1 MALIGPI
8 LDNRTQQQL
17 RDELVRRIPAYNPTW
32 TDHNE
37 TDPGI
42 VLLELFAYLGESLL
56 YRFNQIPDTTRIEFL
71 RLLGVQ
77 PRPAQAAS
85 ALLSAVTDEA
95 AGLQVLKGSEA
106 AGAVTFQ
113 TTDEVYVWPLEALG
127 AGKTETDDG
136 AADAKADARER
147 AGVDTDDSAFYR
159 TVVTSADPA
168 DPDAAT
174 IDVSEQ
180 LDASLWVALLAR
192 PTFDPAPLARR
203 TLFVG
208 VAFDETFPVP
218 VSLQGLHDDG
228 TLATLGSDVLTDDPP
243 PTEWQLWAGTDS
255 SGTPV
260 LLPLSVLGDTTRGM
274 VTTGVVKLELPDEL
288 PRLRGLGDGLAD
300 NPPIIDDEDVRARI
314 VAWLRV
320 RRPLRND
327 IGDAIHRVRWVGA
340 NCVGAEQ
347 SRTPPPELLG
357 SGTGDADQRYS
368 LNHSPVLP
376 ATVVLQVEEPT
387 GWVDWTEVEN
397 FSASTLD
404 DRHFTVDHE
413 LGAVVF
419 GRARVPQLGERIR
432 VQSYRYSDGAKG
444 NLPAASITS
453 FTAHPG
459 ITVTNPFP
467 AVGGADPVPLQD
479 ALAAIPGQVHR
490 RDRAVT
496 PEDYRALTREVSG
509 VARAEVLPTF
519 HPDTPTVEAA
529 GVTTVVVLPDEDTRN
544 PDAPLPDI
552 GLLRRV
558 ATYLQPRRLVT
569 AELYVIPPEYVEVAI
584 SVGVQVRQGYQ
595 VDAVRRWVEQIVRQ
609 YLSAVPP
616 HGPDGAGWPLGRAVR
631 AAELEAVAV
640 QVEGVEYAV
649 GTRLALVR
657 TAADGVTPVVEERDL
672 IELASWQLPEVVTL
686 DVVRGDPPEPAAPE
700 PPPTGKVPVPLP
712 PEVC

>member
-17 RDELVRRIPAYNPTW
+17 RDELVRRIPVYSPAW

-42 VLLELFAYLGESLL
+42 ALLELFAYLGESLL

-71 RLLGVQ
+71 RLLGVR
-77 PRPAQAAS
+77 PRPAQPAS
-85 ALLSAVTDEA
+85 VLLSAVTDEA
-95 AGLQVLKGSEA
+95 AGQQVLTGSEA
-106 AGAVTFQ
+106 AGPVTFQ
-113 TTDEVYVWPLEALG
+113 STDEVYVWPLEALG
-127 AGKTETDDG
+127 AGKTGTEDG

-147 AGVDTDDSAFYR
+147 AGLDEDESVFYR
-159 TVVTSADPA
+159 TVVTSLDPA
-168 DPDAAT
+168 DPEAAT

-192 PTFDPAPLARR
+192 PTFDPAPLSRR

-208 VAFDETFPVP
+208 VAFDEAFPEP
-218 VSLQGLHDDG
+218 PTLQKLHDDG
-228 TLATLGSDVLTDDPP
+228 AIETLGSRALTDDPP
-243 PTEWQLWAGTDS
+243 PTEWQLWAGQDP

-260 LLPLSVLGDTTRGM
+260 FLPLSVLGDTTRGM
-274 VTTGVVKLELPDEL
+274 VTTGVVKLELPDRL
-288 PRLRGLGDGLAD
+288 PPLRSLGDGLAD
-300 NPPIIDDEDVRARI
+300 NPPIVDDEDVRARI

-327 IGDAIHRVRWVGA
+327 IGDAIHRVRWLGA

-347 SRTPPPELLG
+347 SQTPPPELVG

-376 ATVVLQVEEPT
+376 STVVLQVEEPT
-387 GWVDWTEVEN
+387 GWVDWSEVEN
-397 FSASTLD
+397 FTTSTLD
-404 DRHFTVDHE
+404 DRHFAVDHE
-413 LGAVVF
+413 NGAVVF

-432 VQSYRYSDGAKG
+432 VQSYRYSEGAKG
-444 NLPAASITS
+444 NLPAGSITS
-453 FTAHPG
+453 FTGHPG
-459 ITVTNPFP
+459 VIVTNPFP
-467 AVGGADPVPLQD
+467 AVGGSDPVPLQD
-479 ALAAIPGQVHR
+479 ALAAIPGEVHR

-496 PEDYRALTREVSG
+496 PEDFRALTLEVSG
-509 VARAEVLPTF
+509 VARAEVLATF
-519 HPDTPTVEAA
+519 HPDTPSVEAA
-529 GVTTVVVLPDEDTRN
+529 GVTSVVVLPDDDTRN

-569 AELYVIPPEYVEVAI
+569 AELYVIPPEYVPVAI
-584 SVGVQVRQGYQ
+584 AIGVQVRKGYQ
-595 VDAVRRWVEQIVRQ
+595 VDAVRRWVELIVRQ

-616 HGPDGAGWPLGRAVR
+616 NGPDGAGWPLGRAVR
-631 AAELEAVAV
+631 GAELEAVAV
-640 QVEGVEYAV
+640 QVEGVEYAI
-649 GTRLALVR
+649 GTRLALVLPGGEGEP
-657 TAADGVTPVVEERDL
+657 AVVEERDL
-672 IELASWQLPEVVTL
+672 IDLESWQLPEVVAV
-686 DVVRGDPPEPAAPE
+686 DVVRGDPPGPAAPDPE
-700 PPPTGKVPVPLP
+700 PVGKVPVPLP